1 MGRQTGY
8 LIKIA
13 VVGIFAI
20 AGIAFLTAVS
30 NIVKMVII
38 SALLAYI
45 LDPLAN
51 FLESRGM
58 SRTSAT
64 VAIFAGFFIFTGI
77 SYMVFLPL
85 LSGEIQALQSG
96 LNPEKAGLMIDR
108 LEDFMVAN
116 IPFLGGKD
124 LNLLSRLENSMAK
137 TGEWIFDHFLD
148 TASVITSMILIP
160 FIIFFLMKDG
170 REFKKAFVSIMPNQ
184 YFEFTLYLL
193 YKLNAQIGNYLRGQ
207 FIDAT
212 IVGVLSV
219 GALWFIGVKYFFI
232 IGTFTGLAN
241 LIPYFGPIAG
251 ATIAIIVSILQT
263 GSFHMAL
270 YVIIAFTLIKLFDD
284 ILIQPIVVA
293 RTVHMHPLVVLLSVL
308 IGGKLFGILGMLLSV
323 PIVGFM
329 KVVAHESINN
339 YRRYREV

>member
-1 MGRQTGY
+1 MSRQTGY
-8 LIKIA
+8 LFKIA

-30 NIVKMVII
+30 TIVKMVII

-77 SYMVFLPL
+77 SYVFFLPL

-96 LNPEKAGLMIDR
+96 LNPAKAGIMIDR
-108 LEDFMVAN
+108 LEDFLVAN

-124 LNLLSRLENSMAK
+124 LNLLSRLDNSMAK

-184 YFEFTLYLL
+184 YFEFTLYLF

-232 IGTFTGLAN
+232 IGIFTGLAN

-263 GSFHMAL
+263 GSFQMAL
-270 YVIIAFTLIKLFDD
+270 YVIIAFSLIKLFDD

-293 RTVHMHPLVVLLSVL
+293 RTVDMHPLVVLLSVL

-329 KVVAHESINN
+329 KVIAHESIKN

>member
-1 MGRQTGY
+1 MSRQAGY
-8 LIKIA
+8 PIKIA
-13 VVGIFAI
+13 VVGIIAI
-20 AGIAFLTAVS
+20 AGIALLTAVS

-64 VAIFAGFFIFTGI
+64 VAIFAGFFIFIGI
-77 SYMVFLPL
+77 SYMAFLPL
-85 LSGEIQALQSG
+85 MSEQIQALQSG
-96 LNPEKAGLMIDR
+96 LSPEKTGLMIDR

-148 TASVITSMILIP
+148 TASVITSMILMP

-170 REFKKAFVSIMPNQ
+170 REFKKAFVGIMPNQ
-184 YFEFTLYLL
+184 HFEFTLYLL

-232 IGTFTGLAN
+232 IGIFAGLAN

-329 KVVAHESINN
+329 KVVARESINN

>member
-212 IVGVLSV
+212 IIGVLSV

-323 PIVGFM
+323 PLVGFI

>member
-1 MGRQTGY
+1 MSRQTLY

-13 VVGIFAI
+13 VVGIFAV

-64 VAIFAGFFIFTGI
+64 VAIFAGFFVFIGI

-85 LSGEIQALQSG
+85 LSGEIQGLQSG

-108 LEDFMVAN
+108 FEDFLLAN
-116 IPFLGGKD
+116 LPFLGGNK
-124 LNLLSRLENSMAK
+124 LNLLSRLEHSMAK

-148 TASVITSMILIP
+148 TAAVITSMILMP
-160 FIIFFLMKDG
+160 FIIFFLIKDG

-184 YFEFTLYLL
+184 HFEFTLYLL

-232 IGTFTGLAN
+232 IGIFAGLAN

-251 ATIAIIVSILQT
+251 AMIAIIVSILQT
-263 GSFHMAL
+263 GSFQMAL
-270 YVIIAFTLIKLFDD
+270 YVIIAFTVIKLFDD
-284 ILIQPIVVA
+284 ILIQPVVVA

-308 IGGKLFGILGMLLSV
+308 VGGKLFGILGMLLTV
-323 PIVGFM
+323 PMVGFM

-339 YRRYREV
+339 YRKYREV

>member
-1 MGRQTGY
+1 MSRQTGY
-8 LIKIA
+8 LMKIA
-13 VVGIFAI
+13 VVGIIAI
-20 AGIAFLTAVS
+20 AGIALLTAVS

-64 VAIFAGFFIFTGI
+64 IAIFAGFFVFIGI
-77 SYMVFLPL
+77 SYMAFLPL
-85 LSGEIQALQSG
+85 MSEQIQALQSG
-96 LNPEKAGLMIDR
+96 LSPEKAKLIISR
-108 LEDFMVAN
+108 LEDFLVTNLA
-116 IPFLGGKD
+116 FLGVKD
-124 LNLLSRLENSMAK
+124 LNLLSRLENGMAR
-137 TGEWIFDHFLD
+137 TGGWIFDHFLD

-160 FIIFFLMKDG
+160 FIIFFLMRDG

-212 IVGVLSV
+212 IIGVLSV
-219 GALWFIGVKYFFI
+219 GALWLIGVKYFFI
-232 IGTFTGLAN
+232 IGTFAGLAN

-263 GSFHMAL
+263 GSFHMAF

-329 KVVAHESINN
+329 KVVAHESIHN
-339 YRRYREV
+339 YRRYREI

>member
-1 MGRQTGY
+1 MGSQTGY

-13 VVGIFAI
+13 VVGIIAI

-64 VAIFAGFFIFTGI
+64 VAIFAGFFVFTGI

-96 LNPEKAGLMIDR
+96 LNPEKAGVMISRIEDFLVTNLAFLGVKNFNLLGR
-108 LEDFMVAN
+108 LEHGMT
-116 IPFLGGKD
+116 
-124 LNLLSRLENSMAK
+124 R

-160 FIIFFLMKDG
+160 LSFF
-170 REFKKAFVSIMPNQ
+170 FS
-184 YFEFTLYLL
+184 
-193 YKLNAQIGNYLRGQ
+193 
-207 FIDAT
+207 
-212 IVGVLSV
+212 
-219 GALWFIGVKYFFI
+219 
-232 IGTFTGLAN
+232 
-241 LIPYFGPIAG
+241 
-251 ATIAIIVSILQT
+251 
-263 GSFHMAL
+263 
-270 YVIIAFTLIKLFDD
+270 
-284 ILIQPIVVA
+284 
-293 RTVHMHPLVVLLSVL
+293 
-308 IGGKLFGILGMLLSV
+308 
-323 PIVGFM
+323 
-329 KVVAHESINN
+329 
-339 YRRYREV
+339 

>member
-1 MGRQTGY
+1 MSRQTGY

-13 VVGIFAI
+13 VVGIIAI
-20 AGIAFLTAVS
+20 AVIAFLTAVS

-45 LDPLAN
+45 LDPIAN

-64 VAIFAGFFIFTGI
+64 VAIFAGFFIFIGI
-77 SYMVFLPL
+77 SYVVFLPP
-85 LSGEIQALQSG
+85 LSEEIHALQSG
-96 LNPEKAGLMIDR
+96 LSPEKAELMISR
-108 LEDFMVAN
+108 LEDFLVTNLA
-116 IPFLGGKD
+116 FLGVKD
-124 LNLLSRLENSMAK
+124 LNLLSRLENGMSR

-160 FIIFFLMKDG
+160 FIIFFLMRDG

-184 YFEFTLYLL
+184 HFEFSLYLL

-212 IVGVLSV
+212 IIGILSV

-263 GSFHMAL
+263 GSFQMAF

-293 RTVHMHPLVVLLSVL
+293 RTVHMHPLIVLLSVL

-329 KVVAHESINN
+329 KVVAYESIHN

>member
-64 VAIFAGFFIFTGI
+64 VAIFAGFFIFTAI
-77 SYMVFLPL
+77 SYLFFLPL

>member
-58 SRTSAT
+58 NRTSAT

-212 IVGVLSV
+212 IIGVLSV

-293 RTVHMHPLVVLLSVL
+293 RTVDMHPLVVLLSVL

-329 KVVAHESINN
+329 KVVARESINN

>member
-1 MGRQTGY
+1 
-8 LIKIA
+8 
-13 VVGIFAI
+13 
-20 AGIAFLTAVS
+20 
-30 NIVKMVII
+30 
-38 SALLAYI
+38 
-45 LDPLAN
+45 
-51 FLESRGM
+51 
-58 SRTSAT
+58 
-64 VAIFAGFFIFTGI
+64 
-77 SYMVFLPL
+77 
-85 LSGEIQALQSG
+85 
-96 LNPEKAGLMIDR
+96 
-108 LEDFMVAN
+108 
-116 IPFLGGKD
+116 
-124 LNLLSRLENSMAK
+124 
-137 TGEWIFDHFLD
+137 
-148 TASVITSMILIP
+148 
-160 FIIFFLMKDG
+160 MKDG

-184 YFEFTLYLL
+184 HFEFTLYLL

-232 IGTFTGLAN
+232 IGTFAGLAN

-263 GSFHMAL
+263 GNFHMAF
-270 YVIIAFTLIKLFDD
+270 YIIIAFTLIKLFDD

-323 PIVGFM
+323 PMVGFM

>member
-1 MGRQTGY
+1 MSRQTGY

-13 VVGIFAI
+13 VVGIIAI

-64 VAIFAGFFIFTGI
+64 VAIFAVFFIFTGI

-96 LNPEKAGLMIDR
+96 LNPAKAGLMIDR

-124 LNLLSRLENSMAK
+124 LNLLTRLENSMAK

-212 IVGVLSV
+212 IIGVLSV

-232 IGTFTGLAN
+232 IGTFAGLAN

-329 KVVAHESINN
+329 KVVVRESIHN